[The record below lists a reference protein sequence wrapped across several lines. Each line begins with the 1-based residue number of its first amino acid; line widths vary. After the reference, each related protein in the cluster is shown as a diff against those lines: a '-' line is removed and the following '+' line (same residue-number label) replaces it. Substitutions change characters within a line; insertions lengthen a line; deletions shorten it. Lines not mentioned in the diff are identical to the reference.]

1 MTIPWRTLLDA
12 LVGWLKRKG
21 WVSPN
26 ASHAPTSLPPQDSRT
41 DVGGT
46 VGGSPED

>member
-1 MTIPWRTLLDA
+1 MKLPAIPWRLILDA

-26 ASHAPTSLPPQDSRT
+26 AQKAPAPNSRQ